1 MKEKKVSADW
11 YIAATHWLTTLIT
24 ATVGGVLFVLL
35 FTITGN
41 PLIVF
46 IASIIAWPFM
56 IWLGVI
62 YSVRYLNKTYVI
74 KNAKQIVILSTIYL
88 TIVAG
93 GFRLYE
99 FLQTGVIKIEYIS
112 FVVGVIIFY
121 FLSKKY
127 LKENI

>member
-24 ATVGGVLFVLL
+24 ATVGSVLFVLL

-46 IASIIAWPFM
+46 IASMIAWPFM
-56 IWLGVI
+56 VWLGII
-62 YSVRYLNKTYVI
+62 YSVRYLNKSYII
-74 KNAKQIVILSTIYL
+74 KNPNQIVILSTIYL
-88 TIVAG
+88 VIVAG

-99 FLQTGVIKIEYIS
+99 FMQTGVIQMEYIS

-127 LKENI
+127 LKESI